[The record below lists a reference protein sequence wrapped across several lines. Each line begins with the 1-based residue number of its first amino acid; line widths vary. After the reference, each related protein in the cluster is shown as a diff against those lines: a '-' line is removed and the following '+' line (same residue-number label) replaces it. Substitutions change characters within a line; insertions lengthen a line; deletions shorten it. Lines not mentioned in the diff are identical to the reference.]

1 MRAKI
6 VDENLIIHKVPLAEV
21 HVGQTDV
28 RVEFDDIYEKRHTVV
43 FAPLQAV
50 RITTTDCFDLEIL
63 VERVDLPENPYKRY
77 ILEVID
83 SPWIELLKRELK
95 KNVTKM
101 RHSWKKRIT
110 TYWIWTT

>member
-1 MRAKI
+1 M
-6 VDENLIIHKVPLAEV
+6 
-21 HVGQTDV
+21 
-28 RVEFDDIYEKRHTVV
+28 V

-63 VERVDLPENPYKRY
+63 VERVDLPENPYKRN

-95 KNVTKM
+95 HVTKM